1 MKKRRLF
8 LPLLLLMMLMLS
20 VSAHAETYDKNM
32 TAKGSDRY
40 FVDGQEY
47 SYGDVVYHRF
57 TLKKPAL
64 VKMYG
69 ASFSNG
75 ERESDNMGGSYAI
88 CNGKKAQIF
97 AITTY
102 AQRTDGKTYG
112 YFFLN
117 AGTYYVKATV
127 GAPYQMNLKYNYC
140 TRKFATSKKKARGL
154 SKGKAVVDYFLKG
167 EKQSHWYKVTLKKA
181 QKDMKI
187 WFCGRGEGT
196 LLVNTTFSGK
206 KKTAFRALRIRNGEG
221 VVTYYN
227 SLGKLP
233 KGTYYF
239 QVKLYDKSQPN
250 AYYSMKWK

>member
-20 VSAHAETYDKNM
+20 VSAHAATYDKNM
-32 TAKGSDRY
+32 TAKDSNRY

-47 SYGDVVYHRF
+47 NYGDVVYHRF

-75 ERESDNMGGSYAI
+75 ERASDNMGGSYAI

-102 AQRTDGKTYG
+102 AQRTDGKIYAR
-112 YFFLN
+112 FFLN
-117 AGTYYVKATV
+117 SGTYYVKTLV

-140 TRKFATSKKKARGL
+140 TRKFAASKKKARGL

-167 EKQSHWYKVTLKKA
+167 EKQSHWYKVTLKKP
-181 QKDMKI
+181 QKNIKI
-187 WFCGRGEGT
+187 WFAGRGEGRV
-196 LLVNTTFSGK
+196 LVQTTAKTK
-206 KKTAFRALRIRNGEG
+206 KKITFNSFTLREQEG
-221 VVTYYN
+221 DVTFYN
-227 SLGKLP
+227 VFGKLP

-239 QVKLYDKSQPN
+239 QVKLYDKSQPGV
-250 AYYSMKWK
+250 YYSMKLK